1 MTYIA
6 INVILFKGTWNL
18 NKEWTWKSS
27 RLVEL
32 GNFNVRHAYRT
43 CMYSLYIH
51 NHKEYCVL
59 SHSIIW
65 YYQIFQP
72 PFTSDNRKK
81 TIDKILRGKLILPQY
96 LTPDAK
102 DLLRKLLKVSI
113 KLMINYI
120 ILSNLIILILVHYIY
135 VFSLYETY
143 KYTFFKYN
151 SFCDN
156 I

>member
-1 MTYIA
+1 MEILQLWLILLLTLFYLRAPEILTRNGHGKAVDWWSLGTLMYDMLTGLVCIVFTYI
-6 INVILFKGTWNL
+6 IIK
-18 NKEWTWKSS
+18 
-27 RLVEL
+27 
-32 GNFNVRHAYRT
+32 
-43 CMYSLYIH
+43 
-51 NHKEYCVL
+51 YCVL
-59 SHSIIW
+59 SHNIIW

-120 ILSNLIILILVHYIY
+120 IFSNLIILILVRYIY
-135 VFSLYETY
+135 IFSLYETY
-143 KYTFFKYN
+143 KYTFFQ
-151 SFCDN
+151 